1 VSENEQ
7 DSKAHRLSRST
18 SRLLVAAMLP
28 LFLIAG
34 LYATGDTLLGR
45 APSSQESDFLDSL
58 IASSMV
64 LAALRV
70 AMIAAAGYVVISV
83 VALVGRRQW
92 LTRVGSVEVSAQ
104 VCALGKIGE
113 RGDSDDLR

>member
-1 VSENEQ
+1 
-7 DSKAHRLSRST
+7 
-18 SRLLVAAMLP
+18 MLP

-45 APSSQESDFLDSL
+45 APSSQESDFLGSL

-64 LAALRV
+64 RAALRV

-104 VCALGKIGE
+104 AGALGKIGE
-113 RGDSDDLR
+113 RGESDDPR